1 MDSSEWDASTA
12 VAPSG
17 MDSTADKQLSVMTAA
32 AVLDS
37 PDCVGVI
44 LDFVGL
50 DHFPVCAAV
59 SRCFCACV
67 QDKQELWNVL
77 RPEHLI
83 SKNNSGLVEPCHA
96 VAMGGD
102 LIGVLDVGG
111 SAGPR
116 TAQLCETDHLAVMA
130 ARVQQPCLA
139 KPLGPCANFCGTSH
153 PYMPE
158 LSCYFDCKES
168 LKIADGDAGATC
180 EDSHLVHWRGER
192 TDPCA

>member
-12 VAPSG
+12 VAASG
-17 MDSTADKQLSVMTAA
+17 MDSTADEQLSVMTAT
-32 AVLDS
+32 AVLAS

-50 DHFPVCAAV
+50 DHFPACAAV

-67 QDKQELWNVL
+67 RDKQELWNVL

-83 SKNNSGLVEPCHA
+83 SKNSSGLVEPCHA

-111 SAGPR
+111 SVGGISPR
-116 TAQLCETDHLAVMA
+116 LRTLCAASGEMLGTPARIPVPRHPPHPHTHLGRPRLQTRSRCGCQRATLRAWSSTASMRAPPTLEPPQPTHLYRPA
-130 ARVQQPCLA
+130 P
-139 KPLGPCANFCGTSH
+139 
-153 PYMPE
+153 
-158 LSCYFDCKES
+158 
-168 LKIADGDAGATC
+168 
-180 EDSHLVHWRGER
+180 
-192 TDPCA
+192 